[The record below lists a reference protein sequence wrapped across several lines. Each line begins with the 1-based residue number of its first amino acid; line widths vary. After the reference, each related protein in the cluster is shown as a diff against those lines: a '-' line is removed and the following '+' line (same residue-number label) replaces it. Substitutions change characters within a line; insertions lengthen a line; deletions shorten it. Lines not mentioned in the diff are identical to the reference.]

1 MDTPNKA
8 SDAKDIT
15 PEKDTINEATKDIDA
30 TEEPTSQIDE
40 LTSLEM
46 GEDSHP
52 ENTSDTPKTD
62 DVATTA
68 EETQDIPP
76 TDNKLADTPTT
87 VAPAPA
93 TDAKP
98 KKKKTGLII
107 GIIIGLVVLLGG
119 GAAAYKFLVIDN
131 QPQNFMDRATQTTMA
146 NKKPLKITQ
155 NITAGKQDGATSQQT
170 VKGEM
175 LFVPTSQ
182 LGKLQFGIDHPMIG
196 SSKIELMMDGAK
208 QNFYLKLNLD
218 KKILS
223 MVNALLPS
231 SQQLGQTAFFTGF
244 INQLY
249 QKVNNQWFMLSEGD
263 FKEAVDSAKTDKVKS
278 MPELKD
284 LMSKCHN
291 EKNLSLLKFIEVKQE
306 LDRKDNQ
313 RRFEVAFSKSMLEDS
328 LNKHSDNQC
337 FQEVKKLLDKSETK
351 NPDGVKTIMS
361 VDPKTMLISGMQ
373 ITQNNYTAD
382 MNIEY
387 GVSDKIELPTNTK
400 NLNDLKTMIMQSQQD
415 LMRSLFS
422 PINNLKTP
430 SLTLPKALQDL
441 SDD

>member
-15 PEKDTINEATKDIDA
+15 PEKDTIAEATKDIDA

-62 DVATTA
+62 DVATTT
-68 EETQDIPP
+68 EETKDTLS

-87 VAPAPA
+87 VVPAPA
-93 TDAKP
+93 TDAQP

-131 QPQNFMDRATQTTMA
+131 QPQNFMDRATQTTLA

-175 LFVPTSQ
+175 LFDPTSQ

-223 MVNALLPS
+223 IVNALLPS
-231 SQQLGQTAFFTGF
+231 AQQLGQTAFSLVLSTNFTKKST
-244 INQLY
+244 INGLCLA
-249 QKVNNQWFMLSEGD
+249 KATSKKLSIAP
-263 FKEAVDSAKTDKVKS
+263 KPTR
-278 MPELKD
+278 L
-284 LMSKCHN
+284 
-291 EKNLSLLKFIEVKQE
+291 
-306 LDRKDNQ
+306 
-313 RRFEVAFSKSMLEDS
+313 
-328 LNKHSDNQC
+328 NQC
-337 FQEVKKLLDKSETK
+337 LSSKTWWVNVTMKK
-351 NPDGVKTIMS
+351 
-361 VDPKTMLISGMQ
+361 IS
-373 ITQNNYTAD
+373 
-382 MNIEY
+382 
-387 GVSDKIELPTNTK
+387 
-400 NLNDLKTMIMQSQQD
+400 
-415 LMRSLFS
+415 RS
-422 PINNLKTP
+422 
-430 SLTLPKALQDL
+430 
-441 SDD
+441 

>member
-1 MDTPNKA
+1 
-8 SDAKDIT
+8 
-15 PEKDTINEATKDIDA
+15 
-30 TEEPTSQIDE
+30 
-40 LTSLEM
+40 
-46 GEDSHP
+46 
-52 ENTSDTPKTD
+52 
-62 DVATTA
+62 
-68 EETQDIPP
+68 
-76 TDNKLADTPTT
+76 
-87 VAPAPA
+87 
-93 TDAKP
+93 
-98 KKKKTGLII
+98 
-107 GIIIGLVVLLGG
+107 
-119 GAAAYKFLVIDN
+119 
-131 QPQNFMDRATQTTMA
+131 
-146 NKKPLKITQ
+146 
-155 NITAGKQDGATSQQT
+155 
-170 VKGEM
+170 
-175 LFVPTSQ
+175 
-182 LGKLQFGIDHPMIG
+182 
-196 SSKIELMMDGAK
+196 
-208 QNFYLKLNLD
+208 
-218 KKILS
+218 
-223 MVNALLPS
+223 
-231 SQQLGQTAFFTGF
+231 
-244 INQLY
+244 
-249 QKVNNQWFMLSEGD
+249 
-263 FKEAVDSAKTDKVKS
+263 

-306 LDRKDNQ
+306 LDQKDNQ

-430 SLTLPKALQDL
+430 SLTLPKALRDL

>member
-1 MDTPNKA
+1 MDTPNKT

-68 EETQDIPP
+68 EETKGTPS
-76 TDNKLADTPTT
+76 TDDKLADTPAT
-87 VAPAPA
+87 VTPTPA

-131 QPQNFMDRATQTTMA
+131 QPQNFMDRAMQTTLA
-146 NKKPLKITQ
+146 NKKTLKITQ
-155 NITAGKQDGATSQQT
+155 NITPGKQDGATSQQT
-170 VKGEM
+170 AKGE
-175 LFVPTSQ
+175 VVYDPTSH
-182 LGKLQFGIDHPMIG
+182 LGKLQFSIDHPMTG
-196 SSKIELMMDGAK
+196 NSKVEFMMNSSK
-208 QNFYLKLNLD
+208 QNFYFKLNLD

-223 MVNALLPS
+223 MVNALLSPAKEP
-231 SQQLGQTAFFTGF
+231 GQTAFFTGV

-249 QKVNNQWFMLSEGD
+249 QKVNNQWFLLDEGD
-263 FKEAVDSAKTDKVKS
+263 FKAVIDTAKTNKLRS
-278 MPELKD
+278 TPELKD

-306 LDRKDNQ
+306 LDQKDNQ

-351 NPDGVKTIMS
+351 NHDGVKTIMS

-373 ITQNNYTAD
+373 IAQNNYTAD